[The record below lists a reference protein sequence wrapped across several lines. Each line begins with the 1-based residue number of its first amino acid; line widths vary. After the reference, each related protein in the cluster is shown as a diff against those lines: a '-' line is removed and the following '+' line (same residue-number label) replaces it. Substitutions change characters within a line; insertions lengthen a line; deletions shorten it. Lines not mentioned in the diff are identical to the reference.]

1 MKKAFLRTAAFL
13 LATALLLGGAGWCFV
28 PKDNRWL
35 SGYKGGGVF
44 GLRPGELDI
53 LVLGS
58 SNAAQGVSPAEW
70 WGSHGWTGHSYG
82 EAWLNVYKAAEVLAL
97 VLAEQSPQVVLVE
110 TDMLFSAPHPQN
122 ETETF
127 LASLAEN
134 IFSLLRWHNRW
145 KEIKAP
151 ADLFAPRDWSWRH
164 DHKGYELVVGKSP
177 YTGGDY
183 MQPNPADRSALYPQ
197 QSLTLE
203 AMAALCRARGSRMV
217 LFSVPAAEGWNLT
230 RSRAVS
236 EWAAAHGV
244 AFWDLNLEQESIGFD
259 WAADTPDGGAH
270 LNLSGARKVT
280 AALAEK
286 LAACRLP
293 DHRGEEAYAA
303 WEQEYQTYR
312 GDCIYAEQNL
322 NG

>member
-1 MKKAFLRTAAFL
+1 MKKAFLHTAAFL
-13 LATALLLGGAGWCFV
+13 LATGLLLGGAGWCFV

-44 GLRPGELDI
+44 GLAPGELDI

-70 WGSHGWTGHSYG
+70 WGSHGWAGYCYG
-82 EAWLNVYKAAEVLAL
+82 EAWLNVYKAAKVLAL
-97 VLAEQSPQVVLVE
+97 VMAEQSPKVVLVE
-110 TDMLFSAPHPQN
+110 TDMLFSSPHPQN
-122 ETETF
+122 ETEIF
-127 LASLAEN
+127 LGSLAESL
-134 IFSLLRWHNRW
+134 FPLLRWHDRW
-145 KEIKAP
+145 KELKAP
-151 ADLFAPRDWSWRH
+151 ADLLAPRDWSWRH
-164 DHKGYELVVGKSP
+164 DHKGYELVVEKTP
-177 YTGGDY
+177 YMGGDY
-183 MQPNPADRSALYPQ
+183 MQLNPADRSALYPQ
-197 QSLTLE
+197 QSLALE

-236 EWAAAHGV
+236 EWAFAHGLL
-244 AFWDLNLEQESIGFD
+244 FWDLNLEQEKMSFD

-286 LAACRLP
+286 LAASRLP
-293 DHRGEEAYAA
+293 DHRGEEAYAV
-303 WEQEYQTYR
+303 WETEYQIYR

-322 NG
+322 NN